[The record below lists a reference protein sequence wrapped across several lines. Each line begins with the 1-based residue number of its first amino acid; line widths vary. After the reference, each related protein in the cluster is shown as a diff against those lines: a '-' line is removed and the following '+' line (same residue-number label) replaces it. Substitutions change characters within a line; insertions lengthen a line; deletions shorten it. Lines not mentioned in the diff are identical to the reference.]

1 MRAVDRRAFLAA
13 AGAIVAGA
21 AAETV
26 SAAAPTKKCDPKT
39 IEMLTAGLVKINGEA
54 PFEDQTVAI
63 ITDGSEVCTAAIQA
77 VDQLGAQKCEIASSC
92 DRMKAR
98 GQYKEA
104 DCAAA
109 IFSSEAKVKEFM
121 AGAGLECKRCGFFG
135 GPLPPKWI
143 VVLNSKKGMTG
154 AKIQEEAQLQG
165 RTCEG
170 DFCFQVLTFAC
181 CAQGMQCFSSSWVW
195 QHVFCGKIF

>member
-1 MRAVDRRAFLAA
+1 
-13 AGAIVAGA
+13 
-21 AAETV
+21 
-26 SAAAPTKKCDPKT
+26 
-39 IEMLTAGLVKINGEA
+39 MLL
-54 PFEDQTVAI
+54 
-63 ITDGSEVCTAAIQA
+63 
-77 VDQLGAQKCEIASSC
+77 
-92 DRMKAR
+92 
-98 GQYKEA
+98 
-104 DCAAA
+104 
-109 IFSSEAKVKEFM
+109 
-121 AGAGLECKRCGFFG
+121 RCGFFG